1 MPLVHPE
8 LNAIEQVWGVMK
20 RHVRSSLHRFT
31 RADLQARL
39 EEARLS
45 ATPEVWE
52 GSIRQSR
59 HFEEEYWE
67 SDNIR
72 ETVEPVIISLA
83 SDDEDEEDDLFLE
96 SDDDCLS

>member
-1 MPLVHPE
+1 MPPAHPE

-20 RHVRSSLHRFT
+20 RHVRSSLRRFN

-45 ATPEVWE
+45 TTQEVWQ
-52 GSIRQSR
+52 GAIRQSR
-59 HFEEEYWE
+59 QFEEEYWE
-67 SDNIR
+67 SDNIW